1 MRRWLVVLGL
11 ALMLCLV
18 VLPQTKV
25 RSADQTVRAED
36 ELVRLVR
43 EWLNAEARNDRAAL
57 DRLVADDFIGTPFGG
72 NIVTKADILPPR

>member
-36 ELVRLVR
+36 ELVRLY
-43 EWLNAEARNDRAAL
+43 EN
-57 DRLVADDFIGTPFGG
+57 G
-72 NIVTKADILPPR
+72 